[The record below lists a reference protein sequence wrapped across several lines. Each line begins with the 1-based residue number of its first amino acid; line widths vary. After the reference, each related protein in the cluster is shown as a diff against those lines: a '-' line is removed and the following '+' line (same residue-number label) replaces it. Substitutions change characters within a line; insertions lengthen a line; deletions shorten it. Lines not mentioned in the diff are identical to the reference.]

1 MTGQA
6 APIGPGAA
14 PFSTFERTVA
24 WRYLK
29 PGRADAYVSIIAAIA
44 FTGILIGVATLI
56 VVTAVFAGFREELV
70 SRMLG
75 LNGHIVVQAVERP
88 FDDFDP
94 VSQRL
99 ARVPGVRF
107 AVPLVEGQ
115 VLATGRKGPGQGVL
129 LRGVRG
135 EDLAR
140 IDLIARSLR
149 SGTLDGFSQSE
160 TVIIGARM
168 ADKLGL
174 AVDDQLT
181 LISPEGDVTPFGTT
195 PRVKA
200 YRVSAIFEAGMS
212 DYDSS
217 VVFMP
222 FAEAQLYLNV
232 ENLAHAVEVYV
243 EHPDDV
249 DALRPALEEAA
260 ARPVFLI
267 DWRERNRAFFDILE
281 IQRNVVTMILSLIVV
296 IAALNIVSSLIIL
309 VKDKGRAIA
318 ILRTVGATR
327 GAILRIFLMAGASIG
342 MAGTLAGVVAGALM
356 TRYVESLRAFVSWLT
371 GTQLF
376 NPELYYLNALPA
388 RVDAGQ
394 LLSIVALAL
403 GLSLLATLFPAWR
416 AARLDPVEALRY
428 E

>member
-1 MTGQA
+1 MSGARMTE
-6 APIGPGAA
+6 GAR
-14 PFSTFERTVA
+14 PFSDFERTVA

-29 PGRADAYVSIIAAIA
+29 PGRSDAYVSIIAAIA
-44 FTGILIGVATLI
+44 FAGILIGVATLI
-56 VVTAVFAGFREELV
+56 VVTSVFAGFREELV

-75 LNGHIVVQAVERP
+75 LNGHIIVQAVETP
-88 FDDFDP
+88 FDEYDP
-94 VSQRL
+94 VSERL
-99 ARVPGVRF
+99 AKVPGVRF

-115 VLATGRKGPGQGVL
+115 VLATGKKGPGQGVL

-140 IDLIARSLR
+140 IDLIARTIK
-149 SGTLDGFSQSE
+149 SGTLEGFSASE
-160 TVIIGARM
+160 GVIIGQRM

-174 AVDDQLT
+174 SVGDEIT

-200 YRVSAIFEAGMS
+200 YRVAAIFEAGMS

-217 VVFMP
+217 VAFMP
-222 FAEAQLYLNV
+222 LPEAQLYLNS
-232 ENLAHAVEVYV
+232 ENLVHAVEVYV
-243 EHPDDV
+243 DRPDDV
-249 DALRPALEEAA
+249 DALRPAIEEAA

-281 IQRNVVTMILSLIVV
+281 IQRSVVTMILSLIVI

-318 ILRTVGATR
+318 VLRTVGATR
-327 GAILRIFLMAGASIG
+327 GAILRIFVMAGASIG
-342 MAGTLAGVVAGALM
+342 AAGTLAGVVTGAIM
-356 TRYVESLRAFVSWLT
+356 TRYVESIRAFVSWLT
-371 GTQLF
+371 GTELF

-388 RVDAGQ
+388 RVDAMQ
-394 LLSIVALAL
+394 LVEIVVLAL

>member
-1 MTGQA
+1 MSAPAVPVA
-6 APIGPGAA
+6 APK
-14 PFSTFERTVA
+14 PFSGFERMIA
-24 WRYLK
+24 WRYLR

-44 FTGILIGVATLI
+44 FAGIMIGVATLI
-56 VVTAVFAGFREELV
+56 VVSAVFAGFREELV

-75 LNGHIVVQAVERP
+75 LNGHIVVQAVESA
-88 FDDFDP
+88 FDDYDP
-94 VSQRL
+94 VAERIGKV
-99 ARVPGVRF
+99 AGVRF
-107 AVPLVEGQ
+107 AAPLVEGQ
-115 VLATGRKGPGQGVL
+115 ALATGKKGPGQGVL
-129 LRGVRG
+129 LRGLKG

-140 IDLIARSLR
+140 LDLVARTLK
-149 SGTLDGFSQSE
+149 GGALDGFSASE
-160 TVIIGARM
+160 TVVIGLRM
-168 ADKLGL
+168 AEKLGL
-174 AVDDQLT
+174 SVGDRLT

-200 YRVSAIFEAGMS
+200 YPVAAIFEAGMS

-222 FAEAQLYLNV
+222 FAEAQLYLNA
-232 ENLAHAVEVYV
+232 ENVAHALEIFLDR
-243 EHPDDV
+243 PDDV

-281 IQRNVVTMILSLIVV
+281 VQRTMVTMVLSLIVV

-318 ILRTVGATR
+318 ILRTMGAPQ
-327 GAILRIFLMAGASIG
+327 GSVLRIFVMAGASIG
-342 MAGTLAGVVAGALM
+342 VAGTIAGVAAGAVM
-356 TRYVESLRAFVSWLT
+356 THYVEDIRAFVSWLT
-371 GTQLF
+371 GTTMF

-388 RVDAGQ
+388 RLDPGQ
-394 LLSIVALAL
+394 VLGVAALAL
-403 GLSLLATLFPAWR
+403 FLSLLATLFPAWR

>member
-1 MTGQA
+1 MTAPVPASA
-6 APIGPGAA
+6 AGSA
-14 PFSTFERTVA
+14 PFSAFERMMA
-24 WRYLK
+24 MRYLR
-29 PGRADAYVSIIAAIA
+29 PGRADAYVSVIAGIA
-44 FTGILIGVATLI
+44 FAGIMIGVATLI
-56 VVTAVFAGFREELV
+56 VVSAVFVGFREELV

-75 LNGHIVVQAVERP
+75 LNGHMVVQAVETP
-88 FDDFDP
+88 FDDFAA
-94 VSQRL
+94 VSERL
-99 ARVPGVRF
+99 GKVEGVRF
-107 AVPLVEGQ
+107 AAPLVEGQ
-115 VLATGRKGPGQGVL
+115 ALATGRKGPGQGVL
-129 LRGVRG
+129 LRGMTG
-135 EDLAR
+135 EDIAR
-140 IDLIARSLR
+140 LDLIARTLKG
-149 SGTLDGFSQSE
+149 GTLEGFSQSE

-168 ADKLGL
+168 AEKLGMAL
-174 AVDDQLT
+174 GDKLT

-200 YRVSAIFEAGMS
+200 YPVAAIFEAGMS

-222 FAEAQLYLNV
+222 FEEARLFLNV
-232 ENLAHAVEVYV
+232 ENIAHALEIFL
-243 EHPDDV
+243 ERPDDI

-281 IQRNVVTMILSLIVV
+281 VQRTMVTMVLSLIVV

-318 ILRTVGATR
+318 ILRTMGATQ
-327 GAILRIFLMAGASIG
+327 GAILRIFVMAGASIG
-342 MAGTLAGVVAGALM
+342 VAGTLAGVIAGAVM
-356 TRYVESLRAFVSWLT
+356 THYVEDIRAFVSWLT
-371 GTQLF
+371 GTTMF

-388 RVDAGQ
+388 RLDFGQ
-394 LLSIVALAL
+394 IASVAALAL
-403 GLSLLATLFPAWR
+403 FLSLLATLFPSWR